1 MMLYKLVTKLK
12 QYNMWRTIMIRLA
25 IITVICIF
33 MVYDPK
39 AIEYMGSHQGVV
51 EGLTALL
58 IALLTYPLIRSQLD

>member
-1 MMLYKLVTKLK
+1 
-12 QYNMWRTIMIRLA
+12 MIRLA